1 MVNLMK
7 ILEDMNCP
15 DTALT
20 KIIDWARAAYNEG
33 FNFNPASKTRHGNIQ
48 WMKKMTI
55 NNSAFFPK
63 LETVHLNDVTK
74 IDIVCYDFTFQFFK
88 IITRQKI
95 DETRKFIY

>member
-33 FNFNPASKTRHGNIQ
+33 YNFNPASKTQHGNIQ
-48 WMKKMTI
+48 WMKK
-55 NNSAFFPK
+55 
-63 LETVHLNDVTK
+63 
-74 IDIVCYDFTFQFFK
+74 
-88 IITRQKI
+88 
-95 DETRKFIY
+95 